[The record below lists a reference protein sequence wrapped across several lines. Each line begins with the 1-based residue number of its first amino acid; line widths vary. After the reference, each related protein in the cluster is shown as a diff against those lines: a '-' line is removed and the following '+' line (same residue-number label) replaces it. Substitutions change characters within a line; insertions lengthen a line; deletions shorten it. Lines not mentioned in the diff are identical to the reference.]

1 MEILSTII
9 AIVLVGILIC
19 TFFTARCLCKK
30 EKTATPAPATTSEK
44 PKQIEDKP
52 EDSGAKNSFEA
63 KVKAIHQINRLR
75 ETKKEKKNSILFLTA
90 FAIVA
95 ITIGLGYVINS
106 LSEEAIATH
115 TKTVNPTTA
124 SNDTQSPGT
133 ENMDISNPIPT
144 NIDSTKID
152 STKKSITSTNKADT
166 NAKNTHPLS
175 TNTEINKTFFIGAG
189 LITLSALVCVG
200 LLSWIFKIYIS
211 HLKEQQ
217 ELEVKREEIN
227 NSYHKFLIQS
237 MTDYEYQQ
245 KPTPTP
251 YTPTSTTE
259 TKTKKLFGR
268 EITSTEHQKRVN

>member
-63 KVKAIHQINRLR
+63 KVKAIHQINRLP
-75 ETKKEKKNSILFLTA
+75 ETKKEKKYLAPLIA
-90 FAIVA
+90 AAAIVA
-95 ITIGLGYVINS
+95 TTIFWGCIINS

-152 STKKSITSTNKADT
+152 STKKVLQVPIKQT
-166 NAKNTHPLS
+166 PML
-175 TNTEINKTFFIGAG
+175 KT
-189 LITLSALVCVG
+189 LIL
-200 LLSWIFKIYIS
+200 
-211 HLKEQQ
+211 
-217 ELEVKREEIN
+217 
-227 NSYHKFLIQS
+227 
-237 MTDYEYQQ
+237 
-245 KPTPTP
+245 
-251 YTPTSTTE
+251 
-259 TKTKKLFGR
+259 
-268 EITSTEHQKRVN
+268 